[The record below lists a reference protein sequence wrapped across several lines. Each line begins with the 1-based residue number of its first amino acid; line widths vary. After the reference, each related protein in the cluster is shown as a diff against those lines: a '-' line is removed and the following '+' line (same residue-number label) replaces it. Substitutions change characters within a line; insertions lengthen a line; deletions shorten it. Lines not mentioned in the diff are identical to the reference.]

1 MAPSYEYLKNIDNE
15 PDRRRFAA
23 DENSRLLENGSE
35 SANYDDNCAMNS
47 GQPRNVLKSFTRSAC
62 ELVPEWNEIIFGRCF
77 LHVCAVVKLTIL
89 SNYANFLLVLVPLAI
104 MAGQLNSW
112 SPVAIFALNLIA
124 VAPLATT
131 LEFAIEQ
138 MSMSLND
145 GLGNLLM
152 ATSGNV
158 VEIIIGIIALKD
170 GQIEVVQ
177 STVLG
182 SILLN
187 LLLVTGSS
195 FFLGG
200 IFNMCDQ
207 NGEGVEQNFASATA
221 QTTRSFMTM
230 SLACLVIPASLYAA
244 LSKADSDDKEHSIL
258 LLSRGT
264 AIILLLLYSL
274 YLLFQLHTHPDLFST
289 QIPYEENTDDQPI
302 MNLYT
307 AAFIVAFTTYL
318 ITVCASYFVGC
329 IGNVVDTIHVNG
341 NFIGI
346 AFIPAV
352 SNAAEHL
359 MAIHMAIRN
368 KMDLT
373 IGIAAGSCIQVSLFT
388 TPVLVILGWAVLDK
402 PMTLRFEMFQTMALV
417 FAVLVAYTAQDGKS
431 NYLHGAMLIGLY
443 SIITLALYVSPSDA
457 LDKAFCIS
465 NA

>member
-1 MAPSYEYLKNIDNE
+1 
-15 PDRRRFAA
+15 
-23 DENSRLLENGSE
+23 
-35 SANYDDNCAMNS
+35 
-47 GQPRNVLKSFTRSAC
+47 
-62 ELVPEWNEIIFGRCF
+62 
-77 LHVCAVVKLTIL
+77 
-89 SNYANFLLVLVPLAI
+89 

-230 SLACLVIPASLYAA
+230 SLACLVIPAS
-244 LSKADSDDKEHSIL
+244 
-258 LLSRGT
+258 
-264 AIILLLLYSL
+264 
-274 YLLFQLHTHPDLFST
+274 
-289 QIPYEENTDDQPI
+289 
-302 MNLYT
+302 
-307 AAFIVAFTTYL
+307 
-318 ITVCASYFVGC
+318 
-329 IGNVVDTIHVNG
+329 
-341 NFIGI
+341 
-346 AFIPAV
+346 V
-352 SNAAEHL
+352 SQG
-359 MAIHMAIRN
+359 
-368 KMDLT
+368 D
-373 IGIAAGSCIQVSLFT
+373 
-388 TPVLVILGWAVLDK
+388 
-402 PMTLRFEMFQTMALV
+402 
-417 FAVLVAYTAQDGKS
+417 
-431 NYLHGAMLIGLY
+431 
-443 SIITLALYVSPSDA
+443 
-457 LDKAFCIS
+457 
-465 NA
+465 